1 MSVMSSLV
9 SDTIWV
15 IDDLVECSVKV
26 QARNLQCCLQQS
38 TGLGGQTRSKIKI
51 KCFRRIWNV
60 SSSEKTKNK
69 CSIWPTWFGTWL
81 KQGSLYQ
88 SKQCT
93 IVGWKSLKFYHR
105 FPIDLH
111 QVWFPPKLGP
121 ISQGCRFVPYP
132 FSETKPQMVPTDPKY
147 WFPGFGFDSGPNLP
161 LCLMIPVKLPAG

>member
-105 FPIDLH
+105 FPRFASSLI
-111 QVWFPPKLGP
+111 PPKLGP

-132 FSETKPQMVPTDPKY
+132 FSETKPQMVPTDLNI
-147 WFPGFGFDSGPNLP
+147 GFQGLALIQGQIYHS
-161 LCLMIPVKLPAG
+161 V